1 MRQNHTPVRE
11 VLAGWPEVL
20 RTGDVQEILGVGRK
34 EVYRLIAAGALPAV
48 RAGRGYRI
56 LKAGSAPGSFCLQKF
71 GCIARRSNRFAPA
84 RSKSRSRQGP

>member
-1 MRQNHTPVRE
+1 MRQNHTTGRE

-34 EVYRLIAAGALPAV
+34 EVHRLIAAGALPAV

-56 LKAGSAPGSFCLQKF
+56 LKAALVEWLAGEKAS
-71 GCIARRSNRFAPA
+71 
-84 RSKSRSRQGP
+84 

>member
-1 MRQNHTPVRE
+1 MRQNHTTGRE

-34 EVYRLIAAGALPAV
+34 EVYRLIAAGVLPAV

-56 LKAGSAPGSFCLQKF
+56 LKATLVEWLNAGET
-71 GCIARRSNRFAPA
+71 
-84 RSKSRSRQGP
+84 